1 MGSLSLIEEF
11 KNYMNAP
18 LCRLEIGKEY
28 WDNVDMAENPY
39 RVVEVTQKENG
50 KFYAKCSHVDE
61 FSGDECM
68 VEVYEGNL
76 SLRKE

>member
-39 RVVEVTQKENG
+39 RVVEVIQKENG
-50 KFYAKCSHVDE
+50 KFYAKCLHVDE
-61 FSGDECM
+61 FSDEECM

-76 SLRKE
+76 SLEKE

>member
-18 LCRLEIGKEY
+18 LCRLKIGKEY

-39 RVVEVTQKENG
+39 MVVGVVQKENG
-50 KFYAKCSHVDE
+50 KFYAKCLHVDE

>member
-1 MGSLSLIEEF
+1 MSSLSLIEEF

-50 KFYAKCSHVDE
+50 KFYAKCLHVDE
-61 FSGDECM
+61 FSGEEFM

>member
-50 KFYAKCSHVDE
+50 KFYAKCLHV
-61 FSGDECM
+61 DECM

>member
-1 MGSLSLIEEF
+1 MSSLSLIEEF
-11 KNYMNAP
+11 KNYMNVP

-50 KFYAKCSHVDE
+50 KFYAKCLHVYE
-61 FSGDECM
+61 FSGEECM